1 MRVKVRLEVNKQEL
15 QHLDD
20 WLTDFIKQLEPD
32 EDKESGDE
40 ELSASDIQEQLLQNH
55 VRYDSFFFLNIFVI
69 LSEIQSKVFHQ
80 SSFIIELTF
89 ASLSF

>member
-1 MRVKVRLEVNKQEL
+1 MRVKVRLEVNQQEL

-55 VRYDSFFFLNIFVI
+55 VRYDSFLFF
-69 LSEIQSKVFHQ
+69 
-80 SSFIIELTF
+80 
-89 ASLSF
+89 